1 MSAIFVYA
9 ENATDYFIRGLKSTS
24 IRTKIKYFSKALELP
39 FCCFLDLNSSL
50 LKKTNKKKDSRIQG
64 FVLFKATQR
73 NTKFAFS
80 LCLLPDFQ
88 IFVIL

>member
-50 LKKTNKKKDSRIQG
+50 LKKTNKKRTRGFKGLFYLKQPNAIQS
-64 FVLFKATQR
+64 LFFP
-73 NTKFAFS
+73 FAFCQTFKF
-80 LCLLPDFQ
+80 L
-88 IFVIL
+88 